1 MKRKVRFKKPLSTFL
16 AFTLCTSMFMQG
28 TLTAA
33 AEETLNPVEAAGQES
48 SIPDSDGSPE
58 VENSLKE
65 EEAFETEAAT
75 DEAVKGD
82 TTPGEGA
89 SEEEIPEENV
99 PEAAPA
105 EDEKQEEEK
114 PEGEKT
120 EEEKPEE
127 NSNGN
132 EDADD
137 TTPQDG
143 SGTDDVLEN
152 DASQETTDDEEK
164 ISDEKEL
171 AADSEDT
178 ESLALDYIG
187 VSELSWDGNGV
198 AMFKVNDSKPAF
210 YTALLYRDGEIV
222 LMMEHGELSESA
234 GSIVRQDYKPVIDE
248 SGNYTFKVKISEDD
262 SGDIWDFSTGQVS
275 ESSPEFNY
283 VRPADKLPTPTGVQW
298 ESEKKG
304 MAIWNPVENA
314 SSYTAYLYRNDTRVI
329 GRTEYF
335 GTQVDFSEYIGGEGN
350 FTFNV
355 RAISNDITKYAN
367 SDWSENSAPLEDSGP
382 VKDSLE
388 EIIDNQDVDAAVSDL
403 KNGEKVNKSDLQ
415 IAMQTDNGVQEK
427 MQQLEQKY
435 IEKNNVKV
443 TEPSVEDV
451 AIDAQRI
458 KMLGAALNAGPG
470 QDVGLKISKPAKESP
485 YNPNVYKNMVQFSMD
500 MYIGDNAVTELA
512 IPVTI
517 TLPVPSGMNIDRL
530 DILHYTSEG
539 SYEKIRPRNNGDG
552 TVSFTITHFSIFAF
566 AETAQTSAEP
576 SVQIR
581 EEGRET
587 VSSKDGGSEQS
598 VSGES
603 AQVQPWKPT
612 TPDEIKRY
620 ACKGKEAVDYTLSKE
635 NAYPLVLMNA
645 MQGPMCFASFESVLG
660 DYTIGRT
667 YNIYP
672 ARNLTYS
679 MDQEVEVTIKIPASI
694 YRADREYKMICVTKG
709 GQPVIL
715 EDLDKNPATI
725 TFRTNKFY
733 AFALIYR

>member
-1 MKRKVRFKKPLSTFL
+1 MKRKVRLKKPLSTFL
-16 AFTLCTSMFMQG
+16 AFALCTAMFMQG

-33 AEETLNPVEAAGQES
+33 AEETLNPVEAAGQGS
-48 SIPDSDGSPE
+48 SIPDSDDSTEAG
-58 VENSLKE
+58 NSLKE
-65 EEAFETEAAT
+65 EEAFGTEAAAGET
-75 DEAVKGD
+75 VKED
-82 TTPGEGA
+82 AMLGEGT
-89 SEEEIPEENV
+89 SEEETPGGDV
-99 PEAAPA
+99 SEAAPA
-105 EDEKQEEEK
+105 EEDKAEEEK
-114 PEGEKT
+114 QEGEKT
-120 EEEKPEE
+120 EEIYD
-127 NSNGN
+127 GN

-137 TTPQDG
+137 TTPEDG
-143 SGTDDVLEN
+143 SGTDEVIED
-152 DASQETTDDEEK
+152 DASQKTTDDEEK
-164 ISDEKEL
+164 VSDEKEL

-210 YTALLYRDGEIV
+210 YTAELYRDGV
-222 LMMEHGELSESA
+222 PVADVKYGELSGVS
-234 GSIVRQDYKPVIDE
+234 SNIVREDYRVNINE

-262 SGDIWDFSTGQVS
+262 SEEIWDFSTGQVS
-275 ESSPEFNY
+275 ESSPVFNY
-283 VRPADKLPTPTGVQW
+283 VRPAGKLPTPAGVQW
-298 ESEKKG
+298 GSEKKG
-304 MAIWNPVENA
+304 VATWNPVENA
-314 SSYTAYLYRNDTRVI
+314 SSYIAYLYRNDTRVI
-329 GRTEYF
+329 GRVERF
-335 GTQVDFSEYIGGEGN
+335 GTQVDFSDYIGGEGN

-388 EIIDNQDVDAAVSDL
+388 DIIDNQDVDAAVSDL
-403 KNGEKVNKSDLQ
+403 KNGEKVSKSDLQ
-415 IAMQTDNGVQEK
+415 IAMQTDSGVQEK
-427 MQQLEQKY
+427 MRQLEQKY
-435 IEKNNVKV
+435 VEKNNVRV
-443 TEPSVEDV
+443 ADPSVEDV

-458 KMLGAALNAGPG
+458 KMLGAALNADPG

-500 MYIGDNAVTELA
+500 MYIGNNAVTELA

-530 DILHYTSEG
+530 EILHYTSEG
-539 SYEKIRPRNNGDG
+539 SYERIRPRKNGDG

-587 VSSKDGGSEQS
+587 VSSTGGGSEQP

-660 DYTIGRT
+660 EYTIGRT

-679 MDQEVEVTIKIPASI
+679 MDQEAEVTIKIPASI

-733 AFALIYR
+733 AFALIYK